1 MSIVKL
7 TSTNFKRIK
16 AVHIEPDKDGNL
28 VIISG
33 KNGQG
38 KSSVLDSI
46 TAALGGTSSKTT
58 PRPIRDGEKSAEIVL
73 ETEDLIVTR
82 KFTASGST
90 LTVKSHDG
98 ATYSKGQ
105 SKLDELIGKL
115 SLDPLAFTQLEEKK
129 QLAQLLDL
137 VDLPFD
143 VAALDTE
150 RAGIFKERT
159 DVGAEGKRI
168 GETAVD
174 PELPIEETSAGEILA
189 SIRTAEDMK
198 RSNAEV
204 ERGVQIATEKVAELT
219 AKIAELTADLDNWAH
234 TLDTRTAALSSLLQ
248 PADTAELEAQLA
260 TVETTNA
267 AIRANNVARTQA
279 EAKDALRNE
288 YKALTAKLDAIDKRK
303 ADGLAAAKF
312 PVEGLGFDADGVTYN
327 GIPFKQASTAEQ
339 IRVSLGMAMALSPKL
354 KIVRIADGSMLD
366 SDNLLLVEEMAR
378 EKGFQ
383 VWLEIVEGGQGFEI
397 VDGELAE

>member
-73 ETEDLIVTR
+73 ETEELIVTR

-98 ATYSKGQ
+98 ATYSQGQ
-105 SKLDELIGKL
+105 SKLNELIGKL
-115 SLDPLAFTQLEEKK
+115 SLDPLAFTQLEDKK
-129 QLAQLLDL
+129 QLAQLLAL

-143 VAALDTE
+143 VAALDAE

-159 DVGAEGKRI
+159 EVGAEGKRI

-174 PELPIEETSAGEILA
+174 PSLPAEETSAAQIIADIMDSESDRRA
-189 SIRTAEDMK
+189 VVDAEQ
-198 RSNAEV
+198 
-204 ERGVQIATEKVAELT
+204 GFKVAEESVARIAAQIQQLT
-219 AKIAELTADLDNWAH
+219 EDLAEWTIHREANAKKLEDMP
-234 TLDTRTAALSSLLQ
+234 Q
-248 PADTAELEAQLA
+248 PADTVGLEAQLA
-260 TVETTNA
+260 AVEETNA
-267 AIRANNVARTQA
+267 AIRANNAARAQA
-279 EAKDALRNE
+279 EAKEALRKE

-303 ADGLAAAKF
+303 ADGLAAAEF

-327 GIPFKQASTAEQ
+327 GISFKQASTAEQ

-366 SDNLLLVEEMAR
+366 SDNLLLIEEMAR

>member
-73 ETEDLIVTR
+73 ETEELIVTR

-115 SLDPLAFTQLEEKK
+115 SLDPLAFTQLDDKK
-129 QLAQLLDL
+129 QLTQLLDL

-143 VAALDTE
+143 VAALDAE
-150 RAGIFKERT
+150 RAGIFKKRT
-159 DVGAEGKRI
+159 EVGAEGKRI
-168 GETAVD
+168 GEAVVD
-174 PELPIEETSAGEILA
+174 PSLPSEETSAGAILDAIRAGEA
-189 SIRTAEDMK
+189 SNRLIEVAKT
-198 RSNAEV
+198 NAAHWANQV
-204 ERGVQIATEKVAELT
+204 DRLKSELDE
-219 AKIAELTADLDNWAH
+219 AQRRLDHADGELSLTPEPV
-234 TLDTRTAALSSLLQ
+234 DTT
-248 PADTAELEAQLA
+248 ELEAQLA

-267 AIRANNVARTQA
+267 EIRANNSARAQS
-279 EAKDALRNE
+279 EAKEALRNE
-288 YKALTAKLDAIDKRK
+288 CKAMTSKLDAIDKRK
-303 ADGLAAAKF
+303 ADGLAAATF
-312 PVEGLGFDADGVTYN
+312 PVEGLGFDTDGVTYN
-327 GIPFKQASTAEQ
+327 KIPFKQASTAEQ

-366 SDNLLLVEEMAR
+366 SDNLLLIEEMAR